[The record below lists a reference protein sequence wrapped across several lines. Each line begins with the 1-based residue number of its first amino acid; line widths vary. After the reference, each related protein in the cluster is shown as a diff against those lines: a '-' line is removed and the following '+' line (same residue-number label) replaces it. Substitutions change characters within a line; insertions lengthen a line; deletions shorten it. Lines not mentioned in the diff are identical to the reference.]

1 MSTQVRLKTP
11 WKRRLLLAAG
21 VLFVLLVALY
31 FALTSTTFVRQ
42 FVLPRVGDFLGA
54 EITVGDTSLHPL
66 SSFTLRDLRVQ
77 AAQHDPILEVGELR
91 VRYDGRALLRGRLV
105 VTDCAVISPR
115 VHLVREADGRNNLPT
130 RLAQRP
136 AADRPADRP
145 RPGGR
150 APEISLRHLALT
162 NLLVR
167 VVDRDRAGTVQTTT
181 VSNLTLQVDRV
192 ENGAPGRLTLA
203 TALRLDRRPAGGT
216 ATDHLGARTEGR
228 FDFELTPALV
238 LGRLAG
244 NARLEVTDAGGALA
258 NLAALQARLETLLE
272 GTTLSQCTLTFDQR
286 GTQVGTAHVS
296 GTFDPARNEG
306 QLRVKLDSIN
316 RQVLNLFAAPLGL
329 EFQRSAIGADVLLGL
344 TQNGRTL
351 TAQGQVV
358 ANQLAVRRADAVT
371 PAVDGEVN
379 FDLRAEQAAQRLH
392 VQKFQLSLRQGAAEL
407 LAGKLDYP
415 LEFSWATNVASSFTK
430 ATLGLHVQGLNL
442 AEWRA
447 LHGQT
452 NLAGRCDARLGL
464 TTVPGDPRLQLAA
477 DLTLRDILSGT
488 ARQQQLEI
496 KLQAAYAVSN
506 RTDSLAGRA
515 TLRLPG
521 AANGDML
528 PAGLEAETD
537 FQLARDEN
545 ILVLRQLLT
554 RASRDQQPAG
564 TISLEG
570 NYSPKTQTGQLH
582 LKVAAVNERLLAP
595 LLDAALAPR
604 RLASASFDATAALQL
619 RQPREGSLEADLTLS
634 RFALSAPGAPATS
647 PLGATARFSA
657 TSSGDVH
664 QIKRLVLNLA
674 PGAPPPNEVEL
685 TGLLDVR
692 ADKPDPSRL
701 TLKAATLDLTPW
713 WDALAPAPPAAAPA
727 SPPTAAPPRN
737 DPAPLRPPVQQFVLD
752 ARVDRLTARQL
763 VLSNLV
769 LGARLSEG
777 LLAVKPFEATLNGAP
792 VRALLDANLGVPGW
806 LYNVDLALD
815 RVPLRPLVESFAPAG
830 TPAAAGEL
838 TLNGEI
844 KGAGFSDDSLRSK
857 LNGRLNLALT
867 NAAVPLAQGWKQGVL
882 EIVATLLRVP
892 ELAGAPVAWASGALS
907 LGGGQVDLSTVQ
919 LGTEAMIA
927 GLSGRIPLAPVL
939 TNSPLDLPVTLQL
952 RRSLAQ
958 RAKLT
963 VGGDP
968 ATPFAPLPD
977 FLRVKGT
984 LGQPRADINKL
995 ALGGVLLQSL
1005 GGLPAV
1011 GGEKTGAILQ
1021 GIGGL
1026 LAPPPAGGT
1035 NAPATNR
1042 PPPVLPFLPRRP

>member
-1 MSTQVRLKTP
+1 
-11 WKRRLLLAAG
+11 
-21 VLFVLLVALY
+21 
-31 FALTSTTFVRQ
+31 
-42 FVLPRVGDFLGA
+42 
-54 EITVGDTSLHPL
+54 
-66 SSFTLRDLRVQ
+66 
-77 AAQHDPILEVGELR
+77 
-91 VRYDGRALLRGRLV
+91 
-105 VTDCAVISPR
+105 
-115 VHLVREADGRNNLPT
+115 
-130 RLAQRP
+130 
-136 AADRPADRP
+136 
-145 RPGGR
+145 
-150 APEISLRHLALT
+150 
-162 NLLVR
+162 
-167 VVDRDRAGTVQTTT
+167 
-181 VSNLTLQVDRV
+181 
-192 ENGAPGRLTLA
+192 
-203 TALRLDRRPAGGT
+203 
-216 ATDHLGARTEGR
+216 
-228 FDFELTPALV
+228 
-238 LGRLAG
+238 
-244 NARLEVTDAGGALA
+244 
-258 NLAALQARLETLLE
+258 
-272 GTTLSQCTLTFDQR
+272 
-286 GTQVGTAHVS
+286 
-296 GTFDPARNEG
+296 
-306 QLRVKLDSIN
+306 
-316 RQVLNLFAAPLGL
+316 
-329 EFQRSAIGADVLLGL
+329 
-344 TQNGRTL
+344 
-351 TAQGQVV
+351 
-358 ANQLAVRRADAVT
+358 
-371 PAVDGEVN
+371 
-379 FDLRAEQAAQRLH
+379 
-392 VQKFQLSLRQGAAEL
+392 
-407 LAGKLDYP
+407 
-415 LEFSWATNVASSFTK
+415 
-430 ATLGLHVQGLNL
+430 VQGWNL

-477 DLTLRDILSGT
+477 DLTLRDFLSGT
-488 ARQQQLEI
+488 ARQQHFEF
-496 KLQAAYAVSN
+496 KLQAAYAASN
-506 RTDSLAGRA
+506 RTDSLAGKA
-515 TLRLPG
+515 TLRVPG
-521 AANGDML
+521 AGAGDML

-537 FQLARDEN
+537 FQLARDDDV
-545 ILVLRQLLT
+545 LVLRQLLT

-564 TISLEG
+564 TVSLEG
-570 NYSPKTQTGQLH
+570 NYSPKTQSGQLH
-582 LKVAAVNERLLAP
+582 LKVAALNERLLAP

-604 RLASASFDATAALQL
+604 RLASATFDATAALQL
-619 RQPREGSLEADLTLS
+619 RRPREGSLEADLALS
-634 RFALSAPGAPATS
+634 RFALAAPGAPAAS
-647 PLGATARFSA
+647 PLGAAARFSA

-664 QIKRLVLNLA
+664 QIQRLLLNLA
-674 PGAPPPNEVEL
+674 PGAPTPNELEMN
-685 TGLLDVR
+685 GLLDLR

-701 TLKAATLDLTPW
+701 TLKAAALDLTPW
-713 WDALAPAPPAAAPA
+713 WEALAPAPPAAAPA
-727 SPPTAAPPRN
+727 PAAPASPPPAAPPRS
-737 DPAPLRPPVQQFVLD
+737 DPAPVRLPVQQFVLD

-907 LGGGQVDLSTVQ
+907 VGGGQVDLSTVQ
-919 LGTEAMIA
+919 VGTEAMIA

-1021 GIGGL
+1021 SIGGL
-1026 LAPPPAGGT
+1026 LAPPAPGGT

-1042 PPPVLPFLPRRP
+1042 PPPALPFLPRRP